1 MNLRGNCRQ
10 PYHTVS
16 IGWIDWS
23 ARATTTLI
31 VVHVLADVIARV
43 DRYHNHI
50 CVWFDVIYIFLD
62 FSVAV
67 AALYTFFWCGRA
79 LGDRIETRYKLK
91 VNIHTHFSIDDECN
105 ARSLHGNSFLISYKQ
120 HTISHSHPTHIRMQI
135 FTYAERMMMITNEC
149 KNVANIPM
157 CSHSV
162 ARDTVSCL
170 AFIYVSP
177 GTRQRVGGST
187 QL

>member
-91 VNIHTHFSIDDECN
+91 VNINTHTSPLMMSVMLVLSMGIHFWSPTNSIPS
-105 ARSLHGNSFLISYKQ
+105 ATVILHTF
-120 HTISHSHPTHIRMQI
+120 
-135 FTYAERMMMITNEC
+135 EC
-149 KNVANIPM
+149 KY
-157 CSHSV
+157 SHMRS
-162 ARDTVSCL
+162 
-170 AFIYVSP
+170 
-177 GTRQRVGGST
+177 GWWW
-187 QL
+187 